1 MAIPAGG
8 TVYNQDAFH
17 PLDTTV
23 QVAADMPLTVDSTKS
38 LVLANEEMFRTNVR
52 QVVNFCGIHNFGTL
66 WNARTTS
73 TSGRY
78 IGLAETDVGG
88 FRPAWQWLYFPR
100 QGVNRL
106 RVQVDGYV
114 PGWVD
119 STDNVVVDFTLRT
132 MDGEKVGNSASAA
145 ISGLN
150 YFADSTWSSGYLT
163 GITGTGPYYIDMRA
177 RIFSSTGNTARI
189 MAVSIYEVWD

>member
-1 MAIPAGG
+1 
-8 TVYNQDAFH
+8 
-17 PLDTTV
+17 
-23 QVAADMPLTVDSTKS
+23 
-38 LVLANEEMFRTNVR
+38 
-52 QVVNFCGIHNFGTL
+52 
-66 WNARTTS
+66 
-73 TSGRY
+73 
-78 IGLAETDVGG
+78 
-88 FRPAWQWLYFPR
+88 
-100 QGVNRL
+100 
-106 RVQVDGYV
+106 VQVDGYV

-132 MDGEKVGNSASAA
+132 MEGEKVGNSTTAA

-150 YFADSTWSSGYLT
+150 YFADATWSSNYIT